1 MNQQTRRILNYIKI
15 IILILLFILLFYI
28 IIKYNN
34 NMKLVFFGDCM
45 FGRNNNKFIK
55 NPFIHVEEI
64 LKQGTGATKQRELYK
79 SSGNFKYMIQSL
91 KEQFYE

>member
-1 MNQQTRRILNYIKI
+1 MISLKSIKYIK
-15 IILILLFILLFYI
+15 
-28 IIKYNN
+28 
-34 NMKLVFFGDCM
+34 V
-45 FGRNNNKFIK
+45 
-55 NPFIHVEEI
+55 VEEI

>member
-28 IIKYNN
+28 ILKYNS

-55 NPFIHVEEI
+55 KSIYSCRRNIKTRFIYI
-64 LKQGTGATKQRELYK
+64 L
-79 SSGNFKYMIQSL
+79 
-91 KEQFYE
+91 